1 MLDAPLLYFSQAAS
15 KALLYEVT
23 LTPKPGLVDCA
34 NDGSHSDMTLA
45 TFIDSTAVLTAHFYR
60 YIKIGFDNFRQDP
73 QIIFNLLREE
83 GIEAERSMFDAT
95 NGINTHKGVNFS
107 FALILG
113 ATGAYLAQN
122 PNKNVREEG
131 IEAERSMF
139 DATNGINTHKGVN
152 FSFALILGAT
162 GAYLAQNPNKNVKD
176 SFTADDTR
184 AICQLIVPMT
194 SHLIAND
201 LQNLAEKEQLTY
213 GEKLYLNYGIKGPRG
228 EAAEGYPSL
237 TKNALPYLRNHANS
251 TSDKRF
257 LQLKLLLHLMTF
269 VEDAN
274 LIHRGGIGAL
284 RTVQKEAKELKD
296 KNLAS
301 PDLCK
306 QLSDYNDH
314 LVQLHLSP
322 GGSADLFA
330 LSLYF
335 AFLEKII

>member
-122 PNKNVREEG
+122 PNKN
-131 IEAERSMF
+131 
-139 DATNGINTHKGVN
+139 
-152 FSFALILGAT
+152 L
-162 GAYLAQNPNKNVKD
+162 KD

-284 RTVQKEAKELKD
+284 RTVQQEAKELKD

>member
-122 PNKNVREEG
+122 PNKN
-131 IEAERSMF
+131 
-139 DATNGINTHKGVN
+139 
-152 FSFALILGAT
+152 L
-162 GAYLAQNPNKNVKD
+162 KD

-335 AFLEKII
+335 AFLEK

>member
-113 ATGAYLAQN
+113 ATGTYLAQN
-122 PNKNVREEG
+122 PNKN
-131 IEAERSMF
+131 
-139 DATNGINTHKGVN
+139 
-152 FSFALILGAT
+152 L
-162 GAYLAQNPNKNVKD
+162 KD

>member
-73 QIIFNLLREE
+73 QKIFNLLREE

-122 PNKNVREEG
+122 PNKN
-131 IEAERSMF
+131 
-139 DATNGINTHKGVN
+139 
-152 FSFALILGAT
+152 L
-162 GAYLAQNPNKNVKD
+162 KD

>member
-122 PNKNVREEG
+122 PNKN
-131 IEAERSMF
+131 
-139 DATNGINTHKGVN
+139 
-152 FSFALILGAT
+152 L
-162 GAYLAQNPNKNVKD
+162 KD

>member
-122 PNKNVREEG
+122 PNK
-131 IEAERSMF
+131 
-139 DATNGINTHKGVN
+139 K
-152 FSFALILGAT
+152 L
-162 GAYLAQNPNKNVKD
+162 KD

>member
-122 PNKNVREEG
+122 PNKN
-131 IEAERSMF
+131 
-139 DATNGINTHKGVN
+139 
-152 FSFALILGAT
+152 L
-162 GAYLAQNPNKNVKD
+162 KD

-251 TSDKRF
+251 TSEKRF

>member
-122 PNKNVREEG
+122 TNKN
-131 IEAERSMF
+131 
-139 DATNGINTHKGVN
+139 
-152 FSFALILGAT
+152 L
-162 GAYLAQNPNKNVKD
+162 KD

-251 TSDKRF
+251 TSDKHF

>member
-73 QIIFNLLREE
+73 QKIFNLLREE
-83 GIEAERSMFDAT
+83 GIGAERSMFDAT

-122 PNKNVREEG
+122 PNKN
-131 IEAERSMF
+131 
-139 DATNGINTHKGVN
+139 
-152 FSFALILGAT
+152 L
-162 GAYLAQNPNKNVKD
+162 KD

>member
-122 PNKNVREEG
+122 PNKN
-131 IEAERSMF
+131 
-139 DATNGINTHKGVN
+139 
-152 FSFALILGAT
+152 L
-162 GAYLAQNPNKNVKD
+162 KD

-257 LQLKLLLHLMTF
+257 LQLKLLIHLMTF

>member
-73 QIIFNLLREE
+73 QIIFNLL
-83 GIEAERSMFDAT
+83 
-95 NGINTHKGVNFS
+95 
-107 FALILG
+107 
-113 ATGAYLAQN
+113 
-122 PNKNVREEG
+122 REEG

>member
-122 PNKNVREEG
+122 PNKN
-131 IEAERSMF
+131 
-139 DATNGINTHKGVN
+139 
-152 FSFALILGAT
+152 L
-162 GAYLAQNPNKNVKD
+162 KD

-251 TSDKRF
+251 TSDKHF

>member
-73 QIIFNLLREE
+73 QILFNLL
-83 GIEAERSMFDAT
+83 
-95 NGINTHKGVNFS
+95 
-107 FALILG
+107 
-113 ATGAYLAQN
+113 
-122 PNKNVREEG
+122 REEG